1 MVAILTIAYFMLLAL
16 GALLSS
22 TWAATLVAL
31 MFALEQGL
39 QASSGFFISNV
50 QFVNVFVGAV
60 TGVAIGTMLLRR
72 PDELRNTLLFPL
84 IGTLVLYLW
93 SAVSLAWSPSTLH
106 GPPYVRGGIP
116 YIILFVVLAPLL
128 VPNVDRLGSML
139 RMMLYLGTV
148 LVALLV
154 VNPNLTFYSG
164 RLGLQIE
171 GSVRSNPLAIGELG
185 GCLILLATLLREGP
199 KQWLMNAA
207 RATAFLIGG
216 LLALQSG
223 SRGQLIFSVGLAL
236 ILLPLS
242 KRIKNV
248 FQFIATLVLVVLVV
262 PLLLWVAQTFLYADV
277 LGRWDTEQLSGGFTV
292 RLMNDLD
299 LLAVWA
305 GNPVAWI
312 AGLGFNAFAVVTTA
326 GAKEHYPHNIL
337 VEVLAEEGLPMFV
350 LMLLIFFR
358 TFRDGL
364 WLFRRFAEQPVER
377 ASVSA
382 LIALALYFFLIA
394 NKQNNLWGQGPLFLY
409 CCMIARIRA
418 RTAEADALDAAYEV
432 PAASE
437 TEEADPAQPALPQR
451 A

>member
-1 MVAILTIAYFMLLAL
+1 MVLAL

-50 QFVNVFVGAV
+50 QFVNVFVGLVTAV
-60 TGVAIGTMLLRR
+60 SIGTIALRR
-72 PDELRNTLLFPL
+72 PDELRNTVLFPL
-84 IGTLVLYLW
+84 VGTLALYLW
-93 SAVSLAWSPSTLH
+93 SGISMAWSPSTLY
-106 GPPYVRGGIP
+106 GPQYVRGGIP

-128 VPNVDRLGSML
+128 VPNVERLGAML
-139 RMMLYLGTV
+139 RLMLYLGTALV
-148 LVALLV
+148 LLLV

-199 KQWLMNAA
+199 KQWLMNGA
-207 RATAFLIGG
+207 RALAFLIGG

-223 SRGQLIFSVGLAL
+223 SRGQLIFAVGLAL
-236 ILLPLS
+236 ILLPVS
-242 KRIKNV
+242 KRIQNV
-248 FQFIATLVLVVLVV
+248 FQFVATLVLVVLVV
-262 PLLLWVAQTFLYADV
+262 PLLVWLAQTFLYADV
-277 LGRWDTEQLSGGFTV
+277 LGRWDTQQLSGGFAV
-292 RLMNDLD
+292 RVLNDLD
-299 LLAVWA
+299 LLSVWA
-305 GNPVAWI
+305 SNPVAWLT
-312 AGLGFNAFAVVTTA
+312 GLGFNAFAAVTTA
-326 GAKEHYPHNIL
+326 GAKEHYPHNIF

-350 LMLLIFFR
+350 LMLLVFFR
-358 TFRDGL
+358 TFRDSL
-364 WLFRRFAEQPVER
+364 WLFRRFSEQPVER
-377 ASVSA
+377 ASISA

-409 CCMIARIRA
+409 CCMIGRIRA
-418 RTAEADALDAAYEV
+418 RTAEADAMEPAWEAPLDESVGDA
-432 PAASE
+432 PAGAR
-437 TEEADPAQPALPQR
+437 PALPGG

>member
-1 MVAILTIAYFMLLAL
+1 MVAILTIAYFMLLAC

-50 QFVNVFVGAV
+50 QFVNVFVGAL
-60 TGVAIGTMLLRR
+60 TAVAVGSILLRR
-72 PDELRNTLLFPL
+72 PDEIRHTVLFPL

-93 SAVSLAWSPSTLH
+93 SAASLAWSPSTLH
-106 GPPYVRGGIP
+106 GPQYVRGGIP
-116 YIILFVVLAPLL
+116 YILLFVVLAPML
-128 VPNVDRLGSML
+128 VPNVDRLGAMMRL
-139 RMMLYLGTV
+139 MLYLGTALV
-148 LVALLV
+148 LLLV

-199 KQWLMNAA
+199 KQWLMNGA
-207 RATAFLIGG
+207 RALAFLIGG

-223 SRGQLIFSVGLAL
+223 SRGQLIFAVGLAL
-236 ILLPLS
+236 ILLPVS

-248 FQFIATLVLVVLVV
+248 FQFVATLVLVVLVV
-262 PLLLWVAQTFLYADV
+262 PLLVWLAQTFLYADV
-277 LGRWDTEQLSGGFTV
+277 LGRWDTEQLSGGFAV
-292 RLMNDLD
+292 RLLNDID

-326 GAKEHYPHNIL
+326 GAKEHYPHNIF

-350 LMLLIFFR
+350 LMLLVFFR

-364 WLFRRFAEQPVER
+364 WLFRRYAEQPVER
-377 ASVSA
+377 ASISA

-418 RTAEADALDAAYEV
+418 RTAEADATDLAYQAPDHDDADE
-432 PAASE
+432 PSG
-437 TEEADPAQPALPQR
+437 AQPALPGG

>member
-1 MVAILTIAYFMLLAL
+1 MVAILTIAYFMLLAC

-50 QFVNVFVGAV
+50 QFVNVFVGLV
-60 TGVAIGTMLLRR
+60 TVVAITTIMLRR
-72 PDELRNTLLFPL
+72 PDELRNTVLFPL
-84 IGTLVLYLW
+84 VGTLALYLW
-93 SAVSLAWSPSTLH
+93 SAISMAWSPSTLH
-106 GPPYVRGGIP
+106 GPQFVRGGIP
-116 YIILFVVLAPLL
+116 YILLFVVLAPML
-128 VPNVDRLGSML
+128 VPNVERLGSMM
-139 RMMLYLGTV
+139 RMTLYLGTALV
-148 LVALLV
+148 LLLVA
-154 VNPNLTFYSG
+154 NPNLTFYSG

-199 KQWLMNAA
+199 RQWVMNAA

-223 SRGQLIFSVGLAL
+223 SRGQLIFAVGLAL
-236 ILLPLS
+236 VLLPLS
-242 KRIKNV
+242 KRIQNI
-248 FQFIATLVLVVLVV
+248 FQFIATLVIVMLVV
-262 PLLLWVAQTFLYADV
+262 PLLLWIAQTFLYADV
-277 LGRWDTEQLSGGFTV
+277 LGRWDTQQLSGGFAV
-292 RLMNDLD
+292 RVLNDLD
-299 LLAVWA
+299 LLSVWA
-305 GNPVAWI
+305 STPVAWI
-312 AGLGFNAFAVVTTA
+312 TGLGFNAFAAVTTA
-326 GAKEHYPHNIL
+326 GAKEHYPHNIF

-350 LMLLIFFR
+350 LMLLVFFR

-364 WLFRRFAEQPVER
+364 WLFRRYAEQPVER
-377 ASVSA
+377 ASISA

-418 RTAEADALDAAYEV
+418 RTAEADATDLAYQAPDHDDADE
-432 PAASE
+432 PSG
-437 TEEADPAQPALPQR
+437 AQPALPGG